1 MGSREVE
8 GAAGKIIVDA
18 IKAKGGVQH
27 VVYSSVACADVAPDA
42 VGHFKSKLDVEEVS
56 KLAVGS
62 SAKMNFGLDANALA
76 TATLCCCPPD
86 NSEGLLFLISYK
98 PT

>member
-1 MGSREVE
+1 MKVIFSFSLSLF
-8 GAAGKIIVDA
+8 II
-18 IKAKGGVQH
+18 
-27 VVYSSVACADVAPDA
+27 SSK
-42 VGHFKSKLDVEEVS
+42 FDVEEVS